1 MRGDVGIA
9 PYEKAWSEYHKK
21 KTADGGLFGKTQY
34 QPSGFSTAAS
44 GALRRTE
51 SMPLRQEALAL

>member
-9 PYEKAWSEYHKK
+9 PYDKK
-21 KTADGGLFGKTQY
+21 EKTADGGLFGEMLF